1 MSIPNPIK
9 IKDEFLDASIKL
21 ILNIKDQN
29 IFFSKYAVT
38 KERVQDHWSTVYTG
52 ILTYQPPKCACCG
65 FDSVVRH
72 SYKKSDIQLI
82 KVQENYSYLRL
93 YKQRFLCKNC
103 GTTFTA
109 KTYYVDENCYISKP
123 LKFAIAVALKEKKSM
138 KDIATEYGVSSKTV
152 ERILHSFYKEPQ
164 LNTHFLPKHLLI
176 DEFKG
181 TSDCEGAMC
190 FIISDAD
197 TGKIFDILDD
207 RRNFKIERYFMR
219 FPLKVRQKVAHIVMD
234 MNGAYGSIISK
245 IFPKV
250 KISIDRFHIIQQ
262 INRALNTQRIK
273 TMKSLNRNDSEE
285 MKDYRKLKKYW
296 KTLLKN
302 NKNIDYTSYK
312 QFPLFNKKLLTESDV
327 LDHLLSID
335 TTLKESY
342 EIYQELLYHYDKRDH
357 KAFFA
362 TIENLPRTLD
372 EQFKKS
378 ICYLIKHKTSIKHSF
393 LYPYSNGK
401 MEGKNNLI
409 KVIKRIA
416 FGFRTFRTLKM
427 RIFIQQDLFTIIK

>member
-1 MSIPNPIK
+1 
-9 IKDEFLDASIKL
+9 
-21 ILNIKDQN
+21 
-29 IFFSKYAVT
+29 
-38 KERVQDHWSTVYTG
+38 
-52 ILTYQPPKCACCG
+52 
-65 FDSVVRH
+65 
-72 SYKKSDIQLI
+72 
-82 KVQENYSYLRL
+82 
-93 YKQRFLCKNC
+93 
-103 GTTFTA
+103 
-109 KTYYVDENCYISKP
+109 
-123 LKFAIAVALKEKKSM
+123 
-138 KDIATEYGVSSKTV
+138 
-152 ERILHSFYKEPQ
+152 
-164 LNTHFLPKHLLI
+164 
-176 DEFKG
+176 
-181 TSDCEGAMC
+181 
-190 FIISDAD
+190 
-197 TGKIFDILDD
+197 
-207 RRNFKIERYFMR
+207 
-219 FPLKVRQKVAHIVMD
+219 
-234 MNGAYGSIISK
+234 
-245 IFPKV
+245 
-250 KISIDRFHIIQQ
+250 
-262 INRALNTQRIK
+262 
-273 TMKSLNRNDSEE
+273 MKSLNRNDSEE

-357 KAFFA
+357 KAIFA

-378 ICYLIKHKTSIKHSF
+378 ICYLIKYKTSIKHSF

-401 MEGKNNLI
+401 IEGKNNLI